1 MDDRVPVCKKGPMAQ
16 HEIDVKVPQD
26 IWVENTDLEIKV
38 KADGRLLG
46 RVHISRGTIDWIPSK
61 AQSRYRLGWERFGE
75 VMVGYGRKRTLPA
88 HAQTSVRRRRAASTN
103 RKRAR

>member
-1 MDDRVPVCKKGPMAQ
+1 MAQ
-16 HEIDVKVPQD
+16 HEIEVKVPQE

-38 KADGRLLG
+38 KSDGRLLG

-75 VMVGYGRKRTLPA
+75 LMVDYGRKRSLPA
-88 HAQTSVRRRRAASTN
+88 HAQASVRRRRG
-103 RKRAR
+103 R